1 MGSDNVYYVKFGQ
14 STNGSKKMK
23 GIYSVFDKKAQE
35 YAEPFVDVTDATA
48 LRKVQDLVENH
59 KDHPMSRYAEDY
71 ELVKL
76 GSWDATTGIIEMDP
90 MDLIPLAKLKVE

>member
-1 MGSDNVYYVKFGQ
+1 
-14 STNGSKKMK
+14 
-23 GIYSVFDKKAQE
+23 
-35 YAEPFVDVTDATA
+35 
-48 LRKVQDLVENH
+48 VENH
-59 KDHPMSRYAEDY
+59 KEHPMSRYAEDY